1 MLNSDSNLFFNLTN
15 ESHHMIL
22 MLRDAH
28 FRGHFDLMLQSFY
41 NENFIGNNL
50 NIDISEIEY
59 LEKIEKKIQQN
70 LAPLILSANE
80 AERIY
85 KSRLM
90 YENLKKVYFLKN
102 KNNNEKSKILADLLL
117 IEFFPFDKEVN
128 AVIQLKDDIIP
139 DLLNII
145 NNPNFYDPVFPGF
158 GEIPKIAIEC
168 LSKINNPKVIPHI
181 FSLLGKEN
189 LSDDDLSFFLSQFN
203 ENAKKFFFK
212 ILISLPITK
221 DHSIAAFCLTRF
233 NDLETIKFCE
243 ELLYIPEYHKDP
255 LLLYYLI
262 NIVIQNPNSNLIQYI
277 QEKIYKKLPKNLQKE
292 IDLIVR
298 DWH

>member
-1 MLNSDSNLFFNLTN
+1 MSNSYHDLFFNLTD
-15 ESHHMIL
+15 ESHHLIL
-22 MLRDAH
+22 MLRESH
-28 FRGHFDLMLQSFY
+28 FRGQFDLMLQSFN

-50 NIDISEIEY
+50 DIDIQEIEY
-59 LEKIEKKIQQN
+59 LEKIEKKLQQN
-70 LAPLILSANE
+70 LAPLLLSPSE

-90 YENLKKVYFLKN
+90 YENLKKIYLLE
-102 KNNNEKSKILADLLL
+102 NEEKDKKSRILADFLL
-117 IEFFPFDKEVN
+117 IEFSPFDKEVD
-128 AVIQLKDDIIP
+128 AIVQLKDAIIP

-145 NNPNFYDPVFPGF
+145 NNSNFYDPVFPGF

-168 LSKINNPKVIPHI
+168 LSKINNPKVIPNI

-189 LSDDDLSFFLSQFN
+189 FSDDDLSFILSKFN
-203 ENAKKFFFK
+203 NDAKNFFQK
-212 ILISLPITK
+212 ILFSLPITK
-221 DHSIAAFCLTRF
+221 DHSMAAFCLTHF
-233 NDLETIKFCE
+233 NNLETIKFCE
-243 ELLYIPEYHKDP
+243 RLLYIPDYHEDP

-262 NIVIQNPNSNLIQYI
+262 NIAIQNSNPNLIQYI